1 MNKKKVSSVLD
12 LDFKKEG
19 EEVPEKDADLIQ
31 KAKSGN
37 HEALAILL
45 QQHYQFLFSYLL
57 KLTLHPSAAEDLAQ
71 DTMVRCIERF
81 YQYDSKKA
89 AFTTWMIQI
98 GTNLW
103 LDEKRR
109 KKRENVY
116 LNKQQLS
123 WKLNE
128 APVTEWIAVTDA
140 LTTLKDTH
148 RIPVILKHYYG
159 YSYEEMARICQV
171 SVGTIKS
178 RLNNGLTKL
187 RKELDDRE
195 PK

>member
-1 MNKKKVSSVLD
+1 MAEND
-12 LDFKKEG
+12 E
-19 EEVPEKDADLIQ
+19 DLIQ
-31 KAKSGN
+31 RAKSGN

-45 QQHYQFLFSYLL
+45 KQHYQFLFSYLL
-57 KLTLHPSAAEDLAQ
+57 KLTLHPSAAEDLTQ
-71 DTMVRCIERF
+71 ETMVRCIERF
-81 YQYDSKKA
+81 YQYDSQKA

-103 LDEKRR
+103 MDEKRR
-109 KKRENVY
+109 KKRENAY

-128 APVTEWIAVTDA
+128 ASTTEWIAVTAA
-140 LTTLKDTH
+140 LKTLKDIH

-159 YSYEEMARICQV
+159 YSYEEMASICQV

-187 RKELDDRE
+187 RKELGE
-195 PK
+195 HEST